1 MEGNDG
7 QLRFLNVSASDGRK
21 GSPLKVNFVSVPVAC
36 RYIFSPTIDALPLYY
51 PPRFRFR
58 GKITNIAPLFPL
70 FPTRSSTIAIPISSI
85 LRSTNRITNQDNY
98 SCIRVDISIK
108 IAVYIYIYK
117 LIFGTNNGE

>member
-21 GSPLKVNFVSVPVAC
+21 GTPLKVNFVSVPVAC

-70 FPTRSSTIAIPISSI
+70 FPTRSSTIAIPISPIPESI

-108 IAVYIYIYK
+108 IAVYIYIY
-117 LIFGTNNGE
+117 IN